1 MCLRL
6 HLRPGHSSVQGSFKT
21 VALGLSPRHERRP
34 KGISGG
40 RMVLGW
46 GPAPSTSQGGPDSW
60 LPGAGG
66 GGALFLWVCAGRSR
80 GRLLPE

>member
-1 MCLRL
+1 MCSRL
-6 HLRPGHSSVQGSFKT
+6 HLRPGHSSVQGSFRT
-21 VALGLSPRHERRP
+21 VALGLSPRHIGP
-34 KGISGG
+34 KGSQVGG
-40 RMVLGW
+40 WWVLGW